1 MHALG
6 QFGFGLLAISL
17 AVPVLAQ
24 APAAPSQAT
33 TAHTEPALNLI
44 RDVVYNETHTPDR
57 DQRWEYRSERVTP
70 EKHEVREQV
79 ETSQGTVFRVV
90 QQNGAPLDESQR
102 QQEEQRIEQTIQD
115 PSALARVE
123 REHHDDEERLI
134 RALELLP
141 QAMLFE
147 YQGAPQDGL
156 ATIAFRPN
164 PAYSA
169 SGFEPRIV
177 HALTGTVL
185 VDTRSKRL
193 IEIRGTVAERV
204 DFGFGMIGHL
214 EKGGSFAI
222 HRRHLADGA
231 WKTDVVDVH
240 VAGKLL
246 LLKSFCKDQRET
258 RSDFR
263 PVPGGITL
271 AQAKEMLDAA
281 AGEIAQ
287 MSLLP
292 ATLPTSR

>member
-6 QFGFGLLAISL
+6 QLGSGLLAISL
-17 AVPVLAQ
+17 VLPVLAQ
-24 APAAPSQAT
+24 APPAPTSSAR
-33 TAHTEPALNLI
+33 TESASDLI
-44 RDVVYNETHTPDR
+44 RDVVYNETHSQQPDLH
-57 DQRWEYRSERVTP
+57 WEYRSERVTP
-70 EKHEVREQV
+70 EKHEIREQV

-90 QQNGAPLDESQR
+90 QQNGAPLDEAQR
-102 QQEEQRIEQTIQD
+102 RQEEQRIQQTVQD
-115 PSALARVE
+115 PSSLARVE
-123 REHHDDEERLI
+123 REHHDDEERLN

-141 QAMLFE
+141 QAMLFD
-147 YQGAPQDGL
+147 YQGAPHDGVV
-156 ATIAFRPN
+156 AIAFRPN

-169 SGFEPRIV
+169 GGFEPRIV

-185 VDTRSKRL
+185 VDTRCKRL

-204 DFGFGMIGHL
+204 DFGFGMLGHL
-214 EKGGSFAI
+214 EKGGSFVV
-222 HRRHLADGA
+222 HRRRLGDGA

-263 PVPGGITL
+263 PVPDGITL

-287 MSLLP
+287 MRLLP
-292 ATLPTSR
+292 ATLATAR